1 MLPATLLVVMIVVIL
16 ITVELL
22 KRSIVRRPQPAVD
35 EDLLRADDAIRSGS
49 IHALVGA
56 GIRAPAS

>member
-35 EDLLRADDAIRSGS
+35 EDLLGPTMRSGS